1 MHPVMTVDTVIWHES
16 MDLAQTCCVAL
27 FWSQTHENH
36 TTGTPEPTGGN
47 TDDKYVMIE
56 SMRPFYFWK
65 FLPCFGTLF
74 SNSHVISE

>member
-47 TDDKYVMIE
+47 TDDKYAMIE
-56 SMRPFYFWK
+56 SMRPLQNKVKY
-65 FLPCFGTLF
+65 LD
-74 SNSHVISE
+74 

>member
-47 TDDKYVMIE
+47 TDDKYAMIE
-56 SMRPFYFWK
+56 SMRP
-65 FLPCFGTLF
+65 LPLK
-74 SNSHVISE
+74 SHM